1 MSATSM
7 LRCDVTLLI
16 LALQG
21 TVASVCTTH
30 PGVSKWLQFYDSLF
44 VRLMRYRRL
53 PPRLNSVLPSSGLL
67 RGVDWLE
74 EERFLDSL
82 TLEGGTDR

>member
-1 MSATSM
+1 
-7 LRCDVTLLI
+7 
-16 LALQG
+16 
-21 TVASVCTTH
+21 VASVCTTH
-30 PGVSKWLQFYDSLF
+30 PDVSKWLQFCDSLF
-44 VRLMRYRRL
+44 VRRMRYRRL

-67 RGVDWLE
+67 RGVDLLE